1 MQTACYSWHV
11 QHGGRMVDFA
21 GWQMPVQYTSI
32 ISEHQAVRQAAGLF
46 DIAHMGRIKFTGPDA
61 CRLLDALLTNDV
73 TKLKPGEIRYS
84 LITNEAGGILDDV
97 LVYRFEEFYV
107 LVVNASNRTKI
118 VDWIAQHRAGH
129 DVAVDDVTTATFML
143 AVQGP
148 RALETLMPH
157 VNADIGRLAYYH
169 GSEVVVCGRPGI
181 VSRTGYTGEDGF
193 EVVVEASDGLD
204 AWHALLATS
213 REIGLVPC
221 GLGARDTLRLEA
233 AMPLYGHELTESI
246 DPLTAG
252 LGFGVKLGK
261 RDFLGK
267 SAPGCD
273 QAIRRAEGADR
284 IGARGQAHR
293 PRRGRRFGRRPRGG
307 PCHLRHLFADVR
319 AADRHGLHRLRNR
332 PAGAGVGSRYP
343 RHARTSDARRAAVLS
358 AAINRGASCQLAN
371 GRPRAGGGQIRQLI
385 THWQAGSLPHGTAYS
400 CDQLPS
406 TSRHILVG
414 FSSRSA
420 AGRRWGR
427 TLS

>member
-1 MQTACYSWHV
+1 M
-11 QHGGRMVDFA
+11 
-21 GWQMPVQYTSI
+21 
-32 ISEHQAVRQAAGLF
+32 
-46 DIAHMGRIKFTGPDA
+46 
-61 CRLLDALLTNDV
+61 
-73 TKLKPGEIRYS
+73 
-84 LITNEAGGILDDV
+84 
-97 LVYRFEEFYV
+97 LVYRFEEFYL

-204 AWHALLATS
+204 TWHALLATS

-252 LGFGVKLGK
+252 LGFAVKLGK
-261 RDFLGK
+261 RRFSRQKALV
-267 SAPGCD
+267 
-273 QAIRRAEGADR
+273 AIKQSGVRKER
-284 IGARGQAHR
+284 IGLVLAGKRIAREG
-293 PRRGRRFGRRPRGG
+293 
-307 PCHLRHLFADVR
+307 
-319 AADRHGLHRLRNR
+319 
-332 PAGAGVGSRYP
+332 
-343 RHARTSDARRAAVLS
+343 AAVL
-358 AAINRGASCQLAN
+358 AD
-371 GRPRAGGGQIRQLI
+371 GRE
-385 THWQAGSLPHGTAYS
+385 
-400 CDQLPS
+400 
-406 TSRHILVG
+406 
-414 FSSRSA
+414 
-420 AGRRWGR
+420 AGRVTSGTFSPTFERPIAMAYIDSAIARLGQALEVDIR
-427 TLS
+427 GTREPATRVELPFYRRH